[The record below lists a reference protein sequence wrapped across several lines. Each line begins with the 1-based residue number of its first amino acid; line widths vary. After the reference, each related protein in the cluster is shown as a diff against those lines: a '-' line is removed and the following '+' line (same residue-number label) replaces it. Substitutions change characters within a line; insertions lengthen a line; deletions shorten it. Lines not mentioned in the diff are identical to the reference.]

1 MEIFERTYG
10 KLNTDPRR
18 AFKKTKTTVTD
29 NKPVKLPDY
38 DGPDYLLVD
47 GYNIIF
53 AWDELKKTAEENLD
67 AARGELIN
75 MMCNYQGYSGYEL
88 ILVFDAYKVK
98 GKHREVERYH
108 NINIVYTKESETA
121 DTYIERVTH
130 ELSKK
135 HRVRVATSDGLEQII
150 ILGNG
155 AMRISAAELHERYR
169 NAQKAIREYID
180 SLNK

>member
-1 MEIFERTYG
+1 MRTIV
-10 KLNTDPRR
+10 RI
-18 AFKKTKTTVTD
+18 
-29 NKPVKLPDY
+29 
-38 DGPDYLLVD
+38 YLL
-47 GYNIIF
+47 
-53 AWDELKKTAEENLD
+53 ELREYDSEIEEMGILKALNPYALS
-67 AARGELIN
+67 RS
-75 MMCNYQGYSGYEL
+75 YSGYEL

>member
-1 MEIFERTYG
+1 M
-10 KLNTDPRR
+10 
-18 AFKKTKTTVTD
+18 
-29 NKPVKLPDY
+29 
-38 DGPDYLLVD
+38 
-47 GYNIIF
+47 
-53 AWDELKKTAEENLD
+53 
-67 AARGELIN
+67 
-75 MMCNYQGYSGYEL
+75 
-88 ILVFDAYKVK
+88 
-98 GKHREVERYH
+98 
-108 NINIVYTKESETA
+108 
-121 DTYIERVTH
+121 RVTH

>member
-1 MEIFERTYG
+1 MRTIV
-10 KLNTDPRR
+10 RI
-18 AFKKTKTTVTD
+18 
-29 NKPVKLPDY
+29 
-38 DGPDYLLVD
+38 YLL
-47 GYNIIF
+47 
-53 AWDELKKTAEENLD
+53 ELREYDSEIEEMGILKALNPYALS
-67 AARGELIN
+67 RS
-75 MMCNYQGYSGYEL
+75 YSGYEL

-121 DTYIERVTH
+121 DTYIVRVTH

-155 AMRISAAELHERYR
+155 TMRISAAELHECYR

>member
-1 MEIFERTYG
+1 MRTIV
-10 KLNTDPRR
+10 RI
-18 AFKKTKTTVTD
+18 
-29 NKPVKLPDY
+29 
-38 DGPDYLLVD
+38 YLL
-47 GYNIIF
+47 
-53 AWDELKKTAEENLD
+53 ELREYDSEIEEMGILKALNPYALS
-67 AARGELIN
+67 RS
-75 MMCNYQGYSGYEL
+75 YSGYEL

-121 DTYIERVTH
+121 DTYIVRVTH

-135 HRVRVATSDGLEQII
+135 YRVRVATSDGLEQII

-155 AMRISAAELHERYR
+155 TMRISAAELHERYR

>member
-1 MEIFERTYG
+1 MRTIV
-10 KLNTDPRR
+10 RI
-18 AFKKTKTTVTD
+18 
-29 NKPVKLPDY
+29 
-38 DGPDYLLVD
+38 YLL
-47 GYNIIF
+47 
-53 AWDELKKTAEENLD
+53 ELREYDSEIEEMGILKALNPYALS
-67 AARGELIN
+67 RS
-75 MMCNYQGYSGYEL
+75 YSGYEL

-169 NAQKAIREYID
+169 NAQKAIKEYID

>member
-1 MEIFERTYG
+1 MGIL
-10 KLNTDPRR
+10 KALNPYALSRS
-18 AFKKTKTTVTD
+18 
-29 NKPVKLPDY
+29 
-38 DGPDYLLVD
+38 
-47 GYNIIF
+47 
-53 AWDELKKTAEENLD
+53 
-67 AARGELIN
+67 
-75 MMCNYQGYSGYEL
+75 YSGYEL

-121 DTYIERVTH
+121 DTYIVRVTH

-155 AMRISAAELHERYR
+155 TMRISAAELHEHYR

>member
-1 MEIFERTYG
+1 MRTIV
-10 KLNTDPRR
+10 RI
-18 AFKKTKTTVTD
+18 
-29 NKPVKLPDY
+29 
-38 DGPDYLLVD
+38 YLL
-47 GYNIIF
+47 
-53 AWDELKKTAEENLD
+53 ELREYDSEIEEMGILKALNPYALS
-67 AARGELIN
+67 RS
-75 MMCNYQGYSGYEL
+75 YSGYEL

-121 DTYIERVTH
+121 DTYIVRVTH

-169 NAQKAIREYID
+169 NAQKAIKEYID